1 MDFANMIGYQA
12 PARDLVGGIRMEADA
27 AASSHSPT
35 RFQAR
40 FGGSWKRV
48 KGVPGLYV
56 AGDREFTFVLDERN
70 GKSELLIARGPARLA
85 LVAIEEGVKLSTL
98 SCFKDPSAAPRDETF
113 KYDCLDIMSR
123 LSRIYGVTV

>member
-1 MDFANMIGYQA
+1 MDFKNMIGHQI

-27 AASSHSPT
+27 AASDHAPT

-48 KGVPGLYV
+48 KNVPGLYV
-56 AGDREFTFVLDERN
+56 AGDKAFTFVLDERG
-70 GKSELLIARGPARLA
+70 GKEELLIARGPARLA

-98 SCFKDPSAAPRDETF
+98 PCFTDKTAASRVQTF
-113 KYDCLDIMSR
+113 KYDCLDIMAR
-123 LSRIYGVTV
+123 LSRDYGVTI

>member
-1 MDFANMIGYQA
+1 MDFANMRGHQT

-27 AASSHSPT
+27 AASIHAPT

-56 AGDREFTFVLDERN
+56 AGDSSFTFLLDERE
-70 GKSELLIARGPARLA
+70 GKQELLIARGPARLA
-85 LVAIEEGVKLSTL
+85 LVAIEEKVKLGTL
-98 SCFKDPSAAPRDETF
+98 PCFTDKTAAPRVTSY
-113 KYDCLDIMSR
+113 KYDCLDLMAR
-123 LSRIYGVTV
+123 LSRDYGVTV